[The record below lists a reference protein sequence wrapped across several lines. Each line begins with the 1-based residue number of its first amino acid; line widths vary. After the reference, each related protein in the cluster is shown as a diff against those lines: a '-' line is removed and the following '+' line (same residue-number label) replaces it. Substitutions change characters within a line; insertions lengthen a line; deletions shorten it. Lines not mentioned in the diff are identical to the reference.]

1 MVKVTLFRRK
11 GCQLCDQVGEDL
23 SSLQEQIP
31 HRVLEIDIDSDPA
44 LQQKYGDSIPVV
56 EIGPYTLK
64 APITLQDLQIS
75 LSAARDGQA
84 ETKQVH
90 SRGSKFA
97 VRLNRYVLSFAR
109 HWLAFINLF
118 VFLYIG
124 LPVAAPILVHAG
136 VNGPATIIYKIYSPM
151 CHQLAYRSWFIYG
164 DQMAYPI
171 EAANVSVTTY
181 EEITGLNPNNLDAA
195 REFIGNSQVGYKI
208 GLCQRDMA
216 IWGGIF
222 IFGIFFAIFRKRV
235 KPLSMWIWF
244 LVGIVPIAL
253 DGGTQL
259 LSSLS
264 LFSFFSRES
273 TPVIRTLTGM
283 LFGVMNAWLAFPYL
297 EESMIETQALI
308 SAKLANVGDEKEP

>member
-1 MVKVTLFRRK
+1 MVNVKLFTRK
-11 GCQLCDQVGEDL
+11 GCQLCDQVEEDL
-23 SSLQEQIP
+23 RSLQEQIP

-44 LQQKYGDSIPVV
+44 LQQKYKDSIPVV
-56 EIGPYTLK
+56 EIGPYTLS

-75 LSAARDGQA
+75 LAAARDGH
-84 ETKQVH
+84 EDTKKSQ
-90 SRGSKFA
+90 SRSSRVA

-118 VFLYIG
+118 VFIYIG

-136 VNGPATIIYKIYSPM
+136 ANGPATVIYKIYAPM

-164 DQMAYPI
+164 DQLAYPI
-171 EAANVSVTTY
+171 EAANVSVASY
-181 EEITGLNPNNLDAA
+181 ESITGLDPNNLEAA
-195 REFIGNSQVGYKI
+195 RDFIGDSQVGYKI

-222 IFGIFFAIFRKRV
+222 IFGIFFAILRKRM
-235 KPLSMWIWF
+235 KPLPMWIWF

-273 TPVIRTLTGM
+273 TPLIRTLTGL

-308 SAKLANVGDEKEP
+308 TAKLASVGDE